1 MNRTTGIFTA
11 ALFTM
16 TISTAF
22 AAGQSTGAAVNA
34 DVASPTPITS
44 PNAAGQTGTGT
55 STTGSGSSSVGTG
68 VNVNGNTGTG
78 VISNPGTGASGTVKG
93 SGSTGNELA
102 QEVAQST
109 VAVPLVL
116 ELAQAPDN
124 NYLIN
129 KGASAPFL
137 FKET

>member
-16 TISTAF
+16 TVSTAF

-34 DVASPTPITS
+34 GVASPTPITS

-68 VNVNGNTGTG
+68 VNMNGNTGTG
-78 VISNPGTGASGTVKG
+78 VISNPGTGAAGTVNG
-93 SGSTGNELA
+93 SGSTGNGVGAGSDSVNEHWNG
-102 QEVAQST
+102 SR
-109 VAVPLVL
+109 
-116 ELAQAPDN
+116 
-124 NYLIN
+124 NY
-129 KGASAPFL
+129 
-137 FKET
+137 T